1 MMSAPPPRF
10 YAFVLSFLTPSTTN
24 MPHTLH
30 TTEYIGRP
38 LHFHI
43 FLLPPSSPEAGAA
56 GTHRPN
62 PPFADARLRLLQG
75 NPYVAAMPAVDIESV
90 SVEFPFQP
98 YPAQLTYM
106 EKVVEALNK
115 RTNAL
120 LESPTGTGKTLSL
133 LCSTLAWQQ
142 SYSPD
147 KDNSGFAAAGGCC
160 GGGGG
165 GAKAPSDGGGMAL
178 RYEPD
183 STALLSR
190 PPQTIGGVGL
200 KAGLGF
206 LPGPQGKPVIVYASR
221 THSQLTQVVRELK
234 ATTYRPR
241 TVILGSREQ
250 LCVHPEVS
258 KLKGGL
264 QNRRCGVLVGNRS
277 CRYKNNLESFQ
288 VEQAGGLGG
297 PGVMDIEELSELGRT
312 KLVREKGGGKGA
324 REGREG
330 GCILYSKLGC
340 PKNPEEL
347 EIHKPSLPPLP
358 PDLPVLPDASEH
370 PPSRPGPHAI

>member
-1 MMSAPPPRF
+1 
-10 YAFVLSFLTPSTTN
+10 
-24 MPHTLH
+24 
-30 TTEYIGRP
+30 
-38 LHFHI
+38 
-43 FLLPPSSPEAGAA
+43 
-56 GTHRPN
+56 
-62 PPFADARLRLLQG
+62 
-75 NPYVAAMPAVDIESV
+75 MPAVEIESV

-98 YPAQLTYM
+98 YPAQVTYM

-142 SYSPD
+142 SYSLD
-147 KDNSGFAAAGGCC
+147 KDNAVFAAAGGCC

-165 GAKAPSDGGGMAL
+165 GSTKASSSGGGGMAL
-178 RYEPD
+178 RYESD

-200 KAGLGF
+200 KAGLSF

-277 CRYKNNLESFQ
+277 CRYKNNLDSFQ

-297 PGVMDIEELSELGRT
+297 PGVMDIEELSELGRS
-312 KLVREKGGGKGA
+312 KLVRKEGRGRKGSGKGWLLYLIFEA
-324 REGREG
+324 R
-330 GCILYSKLGC
+330 LSK
-340 PKNPEEL
+340 
-347 EIHKPSLPPLP
+347 
-358 PDLPVLPDASEH
+358 V
-370 PPSRPGPHAI
+370 SRGT

>member
-1 MMSAPPPRF
+1 
-10 YAFVLSFLTPSTTN
+10 
-24 MPHTLH
+24 
-30 TTEYIGRP
+30 
-38 LHFHI
+38 
-43 FLLPPSSPEAGAA
+43 
-56 GTHRPN
+56 
-62 PPFADARLRLLQG
+62 
-75 NPYVAAMPAVDIESV
+75 MPAVDIENV

-98 YPAQLTYM
+98 YPAQVTYM

-147 KDNSGFAAAGGCC
+147 KDNAAFAAAGGCC
-160 GGGGG
+160 GGTGKVASNG
-165 GAKAPSDGGGMAL
+165 GGGMAL
-178 RYEPD
+178 RYETD
-183 STALLSR
+183 HSTSLLSR
-190 PPQTIGGVGL
+190 PSVINGGGIGL
-200 KAGLGF
+200 KAGVGF

-277 CRYKNNLESFQ
+277 CRYKNNLDSFQ
-288 VEQAGGLGG
+288 VDQAGGLGG
-297 PGVMDIEELSELGRT
+297 PGVMDIEELGELGRT
-312 KLVREKGGGKGA
+312 KLVR
-324 REGREG
+324 REG
-330 GCILYSKLGC
+330 GKEG
-340 PKNPEEL
+340 
-347 EIHKPSLPPLP
+347 
-358 PDLPVLPDASEH
+358 
-370 PPSRPGPHAI
+370 

>member
-1 MMSAPPPRF
+1 
-10 YAFVLSFLTPSTTN
+10 
-24 MPHTLH
+24 
-30 TTEYIGRP
+30 
-38 LHFHI
+38 
-43 FLLPPSSPEAGAA
+43 
-56 GTHRPN
+56 
-62 PPFADARLRLLQG
+62 
-75 NPYVAAMPAVDIESV
+75 MPAVEIESV

-98 YPAQLTYM
+98 YPAQVTYM

-142 SYSPD
+142 SYSLD
-147 KDNSGFAAAGGCC
+147 KDNAVFAAAGGCC

-165 GAKAPSDGGGMAL
+165 GSAKASSSGGGGMAL
-178 RYEPD
+178 RYESD

-200 KAGLGF
+200 KAGLSC

-277 CRYKNNLESFQ
+277 CRYKNNLDSFQ

-297 PGVMDIEELSELGRT
+297 PGVMDIEELSELGRS
-312 KLVREKGGGKGA
+312 KLVRKEGRGRKGSGKGWLLYLIFEA
-324 REGREG
+324 R
-330 GCILYSKLGC
+330 LSK
-340 PKNPEEL
+340 
-347 EIHKPSLPPLP
+347 
-358 PDLPVLPDASEH
+358 V
-370 PPSRPGPHAI
+370 SRGT

>member
-1 MMSAPPPRF
+1 
-10 YAFVLSFLTPSTTN
+10 
-24 MPHTLH
+24 
-30 TTEYIGRP
+30 
-38 LHFHI
+38 
-43 FLLPPSSPEAGAA
+43 
-56 GTHRPN
+56 
-62 PPFADARLRLLQG
+62 
-75 NPYVAAMPAVDIESV
+75 MPAIDIENV

-98 YPAQLTYM
+98 YPAQVTYM

-147 KDNSGFAAAGGCC
+147 KDNAAFAAAGGCC

-165 GAKAPSDGGGMAL
+165 GGGSAKAASNGGGGMAL
-178 RYEPD
+178 RYETD
-183 STALLSR
+183 STSLLSR
-190 PPQTIGGVGL
+190 PPLTNGGGIGL
-200 KAGLGF
+200 KAGVGF

-277 CRYKNNLESFQ
+277 CRYKNNLDSFQ
-288 VEQAGGLGG
+288 VDQAGGLGG

-312 KLVREKGGGKGA
+312 KLVRKG
-324 REGREG
+324 RREG
-330 GCILYSKLGC
+330 GTEGCLGLVFEASLSKL
-340 PKNPEEL
+340 
-347 EIHKPSLPPLP
+347 
-358 PDLPVLPDASEH
+358 
-370 PPSRPGPHAI
+370 SRK

>member
-1 MMSAPPPRF
+1 
-10 YAFVLSFLTPSTTN
+10 
-24 MPHTLH
+24 
-30 TTEYIGRP
+30 
-38 LHFHI
+38 
-43 FLLPPSSPEAGAA
+43 
-56 GTHRPN
+56 
-62 PPFADARLRLLQG
+62 
-75 NPYVAAMPAVDIESV
+75 MPAFDIESV

-98 YPAQLTYM
+98 YPAQVTYM
-106 EKVVEALNK
+106 QKVVEALNK

-147 KDNSGFAAAGGCC
+147 KDNATFAAAGGGGCC

-165 GAKAPSDGGGMAL
+165 AKAGGGGGGMAL
-178 RYEPD
+178 RYESD
-183 STALLSR
+183 ATSLFSR
-190 PPQTIGGVGL
+190 PPPTNGGGIGL
-200 KAGLGF
+200 KAGVGF

-264 QNRRCGVLVGNRS
+264 QNRRCGVLVGSRA

-288 VEQAGGLGG
+288 VDQAGGLGG

-312 KLVREKGGGKGA
+312 KLVRREGGRKG
-324 REGREG
+324 GREG
-330 GCILYSKLGC
+330 GREGGLVLFWGMGGAGVMEI
-340 PKNPEEL
+340 EEL
-347 EIHKPSLPPLP
+347 E
-358 PDLPVLPDASEH
+358 
-370 PPSRPGPHAI
+370 